1 MEESVG
7 IAVQTITADDARD
20 PRFRPVVQQG
30 GGVAVTDVS
39 PDGPAFQRL
48 ATVDDQGGPDVIV
61 QVNGVPTRNRAE
73 FHEALSKVRPG
84 NIVTLQIL
92 SQDASSAT
100 GWTGRVVRL
109 RAR

>member
-1 MEESVG
+1 V
-7 IAVQTITADDARD
+7 I
-20 PRFRPVVQQG
+20 QQG

-48 ATVDDQGGPDVIV
+48 SSVDDQGGPDVIV
-61 QVNGVPTRNRAE
+61 QVNGTPTRNRAE
-73 FHEALSKVRPG
+73 FHAALAKVKPG

-92 SQDASSAT
+92 SQDPSSST